1 VDTLVLIFTL
11 ITINKLTNIYRNINR
26 KIILLY
32 CDDFYS
38 YNFPS
43 LYPSVIIDKTIMS
56 IYTEGMTEGITLE
69 FKRTIRMVM

>member
-11 ITINKLTNIYRNINR
+11 ITINKLTNINRNINT

-32 CDDFYS
+32 RDDFYR
-38 YNFPS
+38 YNFSS
-43 LYPSVIIDKTIMS
+43 LYPSVITDKKIMS